1 MFPFWNSLRF
11 RLILLVI
18 LGIVPSLFLIL
29 FNGMEQRRAAIDHA
43 QETAFQLA
51 KELSKD
57 YEVLV
62 QTTRNMLASLAQ
74 DPALQEEHSADRSTL
89 FETRLRDRLLPFFAN
104 IGVADVQGNVI
115 YSAVPLR
122 EPVNVADGRC
132 FRQAVET
139 RNFSAGEYGVGRI
152 GGKRTLHFAYPVLDK
167 EGNLT
172 GVTFAAVDLAWI
184 EQVLGLTRM
193 PNGASITLVDERG
206 TILVRHPDRES
217 WSGKPAI
224 DKEVVRKVLDSGEGM
239 AEATGLEGIPK
250 LFGFAPLGI
259 SAKSG
264 YIYVGLPKEM
274 VVAAADRVLM
284 RSLVWLA
291 AAGVLGLAAAW
302 FFTYLSVMRR
312 VNTLVGASRQ
322 LSSGNLQARTRLDP
336 NSGEIGHLGGVFDHM
351 AESLEIRERDRKA
364 MQDELMQE
372 KQFSDAMMESLPGF
386 FYVFDERFKLVRWNK
401 SAEVVTGYSAEEIF
415 QMGAFDFIDEVD
427 LPLIKEG
434 LKEVFE
440 KGEASREARLVSKNG
455 ERRSYLFNGRLFAVN
470 GKRYLAGMALD
481 IEARKQAEESL
492 RRSELL
498 LRTILATS
506 PVGIVLGRHRTIQW
520 ANQAWE
526 KMFGFKSEDE
536 YEGKSA
542 RILYA
547 SDEEYLRVGREL
559 YSDRFPGEV
568 LQADAKLKRA
578 DGSLFDVH
586 ICQSLLG
593 LEGASEGTGVVVF
606 SDITERKQA
615 EEALR
620 ESENMLRSIL
630 VASPVGICLTRDR
643 LIRWANK
650 KWEQMFGL
658 EDGSQYLNQPT
669 QIMHVSERQYLRA
682 RDVAYQ
688 ALQDREVGEA
698 FTQFKRRDGSTFD
711 GRLQITYLDPA
722 DPSKGTVSAISDVSA
737 TTRAEQA
744 LRQSEYRYR
753 TLFEDS
759 RDAAFVTARDG
770 TLIDANQSYL
780 DLFKYDRADII
791 GRKVHQTYADAEARK
806 KFVEEIKPSGSVKDY
821 EVRLLKKDGSKID
834 ALITASVRRDF
845 AGAIVGYQGIIR
857 DVTELKRW
865 QEERNRLA
873 IAVDQAAD
881 TIAITDKKGQ
891 IQYVN
896 PAFEAVSG
904 RTRSELIGKNI
915 RTLKIR
921 DDDPEYF
928 ENMWETITSGHVWKD
943 RVVQNQKNGQSRVV
957 NVTVSPV
964 RNSSGDIIAFVG
976 IGHDVTEQVQLE
988 ARLLQAQKM
997 EAIGTLAGGIAHDFN
1012 NLLQV
1017 ILGYSELMLAERK
1030 PTESDY
1036 GDLERMRKAARSG
1049 AELVQRLLTFSRKV
1063 EPKPIPMDLNRQ
1075 IRLVEKLLSRT
1086 LPKMIEIQ
1094 ADLEEGLPEIAADP
1108 TQVEQVLM
1116 NLAVNA
1122 RDAMPEGGRLIIRT
1136 TQTVLHEADCR
1147 GLTGARPG
1155 EYVVLSVSD
1164 TGQGMDPETLEH
1176 IFEPFFTTKEL
1187 GRGTGL
1193 GLATVYGI
1201 CQQHGG
1207 FITCRSHVG
1216 QGTTFSSF
1224 FPALEREAPTDL
1236 ADTGVMPAFG
1246 TETILLVDDED
1257 LVRDLGERVL
1267 SRAGYTVFTADN
1279 GRQALEIYKQEK
1291 DSIALVVLDLI
1302 MPEMGGR
1309 PCLVEILKLNPEA
1322 RVLIASGYAGDLPMT
1337 ESLQI
1342 GAKGFV
1348 GKPFKMNELLQ
1359 QVRRVLDAKP

>member
-29 FNGMEQRRAAIDHA
+29 FNGMEQRRAAINHA
-43 QETAFQLA
+43 QETASQLA

-62 QTTRNMLASLAQ
+62 QTTRHMLTSLAQ
-74 DPALQEEHSADRSTL
+74 DPVLRDQHSADRSTL

-104 IGVADVQGNVI
+104 IGVADLHGNVI

-122 EPVNVADGRC
+122 QPVNVADGSC
-132 FRQAVET
+132 FRQTVET
-139 RNFSAGEYGVGRI
+139 RSFSAGGYGVGRI

-184 EQVLGLTRM
+184 QQVLALTRT
-193 PNGASITLVDERG
+193 PYGATVTLVDEQG
-206 TILVRHPDRES
+206 TILVRHPDPDGS
-217 WSGKPAI
+217 SGKPAV
-224 DKEVVRKVLDSGEGM
+224 DKEIVRKVLRTGEGV
-239 AEATGLEGIPK
+239 AEATGLDGLPK

-259 SAKSG
+259 SARSG
-264 YIYVGLPKEM
+264 YIYVGLPKG
-274 VVAAADRVLM
+274 VVVSEANRVLM
-284 RSLVWLA
+284 RSLIWLA
-291 AAGVLGLAAAW
+291 AAGLLGLAAAW
-302 FFTYLSVMRR
+302 FFTYLFVMRR
-312 VNTLVGASRQ
+312 VNTLVGAARQ
-322 LSSGNLQARTRLDP
+322 LSSDNLQARTRLDP
-336 NSGEIGHLGGVFDHM
+336 NSSEIGHLGSVFDHM
-351 AESLEIRERDRKA
+351 AESLEIRERERKA
-364 MQDELMQE
+364 MQDELLQE
-372 KQFSDAMMESLPGF
+372 EQFSDAMMESLPGF
-386 FYVFDERFKLVRWNK
+386 FYIFDEQLRPVRWNK
-401 SAEVVTGYSAEEIF
+401 SAEIVTGYSADEISR
-415 QMGAFDFIDEVD
+415 MRAFDFIDEAD
-427 LPLIKEG
+427 LPVIKEG

-455 ERRSYLFNGRLFAVN
+455 EKRSHLFNGRLFTVN

-481 IEARKQAEESL
+481 IEDRKQAEESL
-492 RRSELL
+492 R
-498 LRTILATS
+498 
-506 PVGIVLGRHRTIQW
+506 
-520 ANQAWE
+520 
-526 KMFGFKSEDE
+526 
-536 YEGKSA
+536 
-542 RILYA
+542 
-547 SDEEYLRVGREL
+547 
-559 YSDRFPGEV
+559 
-568 LQADAKLKRA
+568 
-578 DGSLFDVH
+578 
-586 ICQSLLG
+586 
-593 LEGASEGTGVVVF
+593 
-606 SDITERKQA
+606 
-615 EEALR
+615 
-620 ESENMLRSIL
+620 
-630 VASPVGICLTRDR
+630 
-643 LIRWANK
+643 
-650 KWEQMFGL
+650 
-658 EDGSQYLNQPT
+658 
-669 QIMHVSERQYLRA
+669 
-682 RDVAYQ
+682 
-688 ALQDREVGEA
+688 
-698 FTQFKRRDGSTFD
+698 
-711 GRLQITYLDPA
+711 
-722 DPSKGTVSAISDVSA
+722 
-737 TTRAEQA
+737 
-744 LRQSEYRYR
+744 QSEYRYR
-753 TLFEDS
+753 MLFEDS

-780 DLFKYDRADII
+780 DLFKYGRADII

-806 KFVEEIKPSGSVKDY
+806 KFVEEIKPNGSVKDY
-821 EVRLLKKDGSKID
+821 EVKLLKKDGSKID
-834 ALITASVRRDF
+834 ALITASVRKDSD
-845 AGAIVGYQGIIR
+845 GTLIGYQGIIR
-857 DVTELKRW
+857 DVTQLKRW

-881 TIAITDKKGQ
+881 TIAITDEKGW

-928 ENMWETITSGHVWKD
+928 KNMWETITSGHVWKD
-943 RVVQNQKNGQSRVV
+943 RVVQNQKNGQTRVV

-964 RNSSGDIIAFVG
+964 RNSSGNIIAFVG

-988 ARLLQAQKM
+988 AKLLQAQKM

-1036 GDLERMRKAARSG
+1036 ADLERMRKAARSG

-1086 LPKMIEIQ
+1086 LPKMIQIQ
-1094 ADLEEGLPEIAADP
+1094 VDPEEGLPEIAADP
-1108 TQVEQVLM
+1108 TQIEQVLM

-1122 RDAMPEGGRLIIRT
+1122 RDAMPEGGRLIIGT
-1136 TQTVLHEADCR
+1136 TKNVLNEADCR
-1147 GLTGARPG
+1147 ALTGARPG

-1164 TGQGMDPETLEH
+1164 TGQGMDSETLEH

-1201 CQQHGG
+1201 CRQHGG
-1207 FITCRSHVG
+1207 FITCRSQVG
-1216 QGTTFSSF
+1216 QGATFSAF
-1224 FPALEREAPTDL
+1224 FPALERETVMEL
-1236 ADTGVMPAFG
+1236 ADSGVMPAFG

-1257 LVRDLGERVL
+1257 LVRDLGERIL
-1267 SRAGYTVFTADN
+1267 SRVGYTVLTAGN
-1279 GRQALEIYKQEK
+1279 GRQALEIYEQEG
-1291 DSIALVVLDLI
+1291 DRIALIVLDLI

-1309 PCLVEILKLNPEA
+1309 PCLKEILKLNPEA
-1322 RVLIASGYAGDLPMT
+1322 RVLIASGYAGDLPVT

-1342 GAKGFV
+1342 GAKAFV
-1348 GKPFKMNELLQ
+1348 GKPFRMNELLQ